1 MEYMARTY
9 NMDCFELMDNLKEE
23 GQKIDL
29 VLTDTPYDIKPSH
42 NEYFGKID
50 LKTMWE
56 KLQPISKENTT
67 YLFFGIEPFNT
78 HLRNSNIQEWKY
90 DWYWLRSKM
99 SGFAQAKH
107 RPLKV
112 IETIS
117 VFSKA
122 DMSYNSKNKMKYYPQ
137 DTITDEKGNISNYPI
152 NLLIYDNPTNKKH
165 PTQKPVDLLMYLIET
180 YTDEEATVLDFC
192 MGSGSTGVACKYT
205 NRKFIGCDK
214 SRKYYEIARK
224 RLEEE

>member
-1 MEYMARTY
+1 MELY
-9 NMDCFELMDNLKEE
+9 NTDCFKMMDTLKEKE
-23 GQKIDL
+23 TKVDL

-42 NEYFGKID
+42 NEYFGKIN
-50 LKTMWE
+50 LQKMWE
-56 KLQPISKENTT
+56 KLQPISKPNTT

-78 HLRNSNIQEWKY
+78 HLRQSNIKEWKY

-99 SGFAQAKH
+99 SGFAQAKN

-137 DTITDEKGNISNYPI
+137 DTITDEKGNVSNYPI
-152 NLLIYDNPTNKKH
+152 NLLLYDNPNPRVH

-180 YTDEEATVLDFC
+180 HTDKEDIVLDFC

-214 SRKYYEIARK
+214 SEKYFKIA
-224 RLEEE
+224 EERIKTE